1 MLSQDYIDMDEKVLN
16 KRKGDEV
23 IRTLHSLLTK
33 STETTCLSQVSS
45 QDENCVLTMY
55 E

>member
-23 IRTLHSLLTK
+23 IKKLHSVQTK
-33 STETTCLSQVSS
+33 SPETTCLSQVSS
-45 QDENCVLTMY
+45 
-55 E
+55 